1 MKEYNTIKIKTENN
15 LVTIWLNRPKI
26 HNAFNEEM
34 IYELNDYF
42 KNTVNDKQT
51 RLIILRGRG
60 KSFCAG
66 ADIKWLKSVLD
77 YNFDKNYEEGLKLS
91 KCLNAIYNCP
101 IPTMSIVHGASIG
114 GSNGI
119 LAACDFAYA
128 TENTIFSLSEVNIGI
143 IPAVISPYILKRVG
157 EFKTKELMITG
168 KKFNGNEAEK
178 YNLINRSFNE
188 TELEKEIESVIHLIL
203 SSGPNAIRKGKE
215 LINTVINISDI
226 NESIKYTAKMIAE
239 VRQSDEGQ
247 EGMNAFLE
255 KRKPNWI
262 NE

>member
-1 MKEYNTIKIKTENN
+1 MLEYKTIEILTENN
-15 LVTIWLNRPKI
+15 VITIWLNRPEV
-26 HNAFNEEM
+26 HNAFNQEM
-34 IYELNDYF
+34 VFELKHFYENS
-42 KNTVNDKQT
+42 VNDLTT

-66 ADIKWLKSVLD
+66 ADIKWLKSVIN
-77 YNFDKNYEEGLKLS
+77 YNFEKNYEEGLQLAQ
-91 KCLNAIYNCP
+91 CLNAIYNCP
-101 IPTMSIVHGASIG
+101 IPTMAIVHGASMG
-114 GSNGI
+114 GANGL

-128 TENTIFSLSEVNIGI
+128 TEDTVFSLSEVKIGI
-143 IPAVISPYILKRVG
+143 IPAAISPYVLKRIG

-168 KKFNGNEAEK
+168 RRFKGNEAEK
-178 YNLINRSFNE
+178 YNLINRSLSE
-188 TELEKEIESVIHLIL
+188 SELEKEIESVTSLIL
-203 SSGPNAIRKGKE
+203 SSGPQAIKKGKE
-215 LINTVINISDI
+215 LINNVVNNIEL
-226 NESIKYTAKMIAE
+226 NEAVTYTAKMIAE